1 MDVLDRSQ
9 TAKPTIDLSG
19 MLAEKAFDDCICKEA
34 TILIILLEYYSHE
47 INTPL
52 GI

>member
-1 MDVLDRSQ
+1 MDVLDRSP

-19 MLAEKAFDDCICKEA
+19 MLAEKLFDDSICKKA
-34 TILIILLEYYSHE
+34 TVIILLEHYSHE

-52 GI
+52 GF

>member
-9 TAKPTIDLSG
+9 TAKLTIDLSG
-19 MLAEKAFDDCICKEA
+19 MLAEKAFDDCICKKA
-34 TILIILLEYYSHE
+34 TVIILPEYYSHE

-52 GI
+52 GF